1 MNWYWFHLV
10 HLILN
15 ANKLVRKTSGN
26 IFLGHLGGWRFHIF
40 SKPWNL
46 PPIPQSF
53 CGPCYNI
60 SFKPYVTSKIV
71 LIMTKNRQWLE
82 TFVDCFYMDPRRKRC
97 SKSAKNNN
105 KQTTTTTTTATTK
118 HNNDIK
124 ITSDASIVNFER
136 ISHIIL

>member
-15 ANKLVRKTSGN
+15 ANNLVRKTSGN

-53 CGPCYNI
+53 CGSCYNI

-97 SKSAKNNN
+97 SKSAKKQQQTNNN
-105 KQTTTTTTTATTK
+105 
-118 HNNDIK
+118 NNNNSNNK
-124 ITSDASIVNFER
+124 TQQRYQNNVWCF
-136 ISHIIL
+136 HC